1 MNTAIRVLILFVFGL
16 PLQALAGGKAV
27 TLDQFIKEVEA
38 KNPVTA
44 IEKANIEVA
53 TARASGVR
61 ISPPMVGYMQMK
73 DGGGTNRGY
82 EISQEIPFPTKL
94 SKDKEVRNLELETQ
108 KENSQFQKLSLM
120 AEARVAYMDFWSA
133 YSRLEIQKE
142 KHEWLKHHIQITRS
156 SSWSDTTAK
165 VHLLEVESDADL
177 LENEVITL
185 EADLASARATLRSFA
200 PELNVDDTVPV
211 EPVIPS
217 LEIEKRKTSPAV
229 VLKEKELAAKSAL
242 EDYKKQSYLPD
253 FFVRLRSFNGNETSP
268 QSQELMVG
276 VSLPFVFFWQPKA
289 EVAEASAQRLKA
301 EAELQKTKIEFETRL
316 VGLTK
321 KIESNQRQLKNLKE
335 KLIPRAERRMKL
347 VQNLSTRTMEGLDQH
362 KAVMLGL
369 LDLKMKAIDLRI
381 DYEKNLK
388 EILKLAGNNLE
399 SGVEK

>member
-1 MNTAIRVLILFVFGL
+1 MNNAIRILTFLVLGL
-16 PLQALAGGKAV
+16 PLQVRASGKPL
-27 TLDQFIKEVEA
+27 TLNQFIKEVEA
-38 KNPVTA
+38 KSPVIA
-44 IEKANIEVA
+44 VEKANIEIA
-53 TARASGVR
+53 KARASGVR
-61 ISPPMVGYMQMK
+61 INPPMVGYMQMK
-73 DGGGTNRGY
+73 DGSGTNRGY

-108 KENSQFQKLSLM
+108 KESSQFQKIALM
-120 AEARVAYMDFWSA
+120 ADARLAYMDFWSTF
-133 YSRLEIQKE
+133 SRLEIQKE
-142 KHEWLKHHIQITRS
+142 KLEWLKHHIQITRS

-185 EADLASARATLRSFA
+185 GADLVAARSTLKSFA
-200 PELNVDDTVPV
+200 PELNVEEIIPV
-211 EPVIPS
+211 EPATPS
-217 LEIEKRKTSPAV
+217 LEIEKRKSSPAV
-229 VLKEKELAAKSAL
+229 TLGEKELAAKSAF
-242 EDYKKQSYLPD
+242 EEYKKQSYLPD
-253 FFVRLRSFNGNETSP
+253 FFVRLRSFNGNEASP

-276 VSLPFVFFWQPKA
+276 ISLPFLFFWQPKA

-316 VGLTK
+316 SGLTK
-321 KIESNQRQLKNLKE
+321 KIASNQMQLKNLKE

-381 DYEKNLK
+381 DYEKNIK